1 MKAGLYSIFRKPG
14 NCVILLP
21 DRSRIVGENEMRR
34 TVHIVITALIMLV
47 VSRFMVRIVDATVGI
62 DQDFGILVLFL
73 IIVNTLI
80 GFIAYRCCRRS

>member
-1 MKAGLYSIFRKPG
+1 MKKTVY
-14 NCVILLP
+14 
-21 DRSRIVGENEMRR
+21 IVV
-34 TVHIVITALIMLV
+34 TVLIMLI

-73 IIVNTLI
+73 ILVNSLI

>member
-1 MKAGLYSIFRKPG
+1 M
-14 NCVILLP
+14 
-21 DRSRIVGENEMRR
+21 IVVEDEVKK
-34 TVHIVITALIMLV
+34 TVYIVVTALIMLI

-62 DQDFGILVLFL
+62 DQDYGILVLFL